1 MEITLFQL
9 ILNSISTGV
18 FTKIWGWSGFIGS
31 LLGALFYFLWA
42 RQALFG

>member
-31 LLGALFYFLWA
+31 LLAAPVYFLWA
-42 RQALFG
+42 R